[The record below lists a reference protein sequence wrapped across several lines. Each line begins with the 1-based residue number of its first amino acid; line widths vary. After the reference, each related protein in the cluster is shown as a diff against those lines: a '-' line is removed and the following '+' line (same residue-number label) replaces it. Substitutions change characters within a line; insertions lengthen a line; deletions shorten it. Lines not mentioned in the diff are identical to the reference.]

1 MALEKANVNPN
12 DVDKV
17 NVYIGAVSLGLPL
30 GASGARIIATLCNV
44 PQTKNTTIGCATI
57 CNRSGGANSIVI
69 ERL

>member
-1 MALEKANVNPN
+1 M
-12 DVDKV
+12 
-17 NVYIGAVSLGLPL
+17 NVYRGAVSLGLPL

-44 PQTKNTTIGCATI
+44 PQTKNATIGCATI